1 MKKVSIFILTA
12 LLTMFVN
19 TNSVSAAA
27 VSAGV
32 VKYKP
37 ISDRVRA
44 VNEDGEYLPGT
55 FVLKTLDNRI
65 LANYIQVDCSKW
77 KSTGIGCNEIDTMID
92 NNNRLDKAIEDAIL
106 DDFASIKTVEEA
118 AQKLNVPCE
127 TDNISGAS
135 ADANKKYIVS
145 KLIAKDNSHT
155 ILLTEKRTNYCDSIH
170 VYKDIY
176 YPMIVEQLTAEKGY
190 AKGPRLIALIKAE
203 INISDTKATASR
215 KNVYLYNDVLDGYYT
230 YDQEYDYANMYSLTD
245 DEIAQFKSEYYV
257 GLINEGED
265 FHTVPNSIA
274 MPKLEIENYINDG
287 PKTTIKKGEQA
298 NYKVVIKNT
307 GNTEYTNNVITST
320 IPYELNYVT
329 GSASN
334 NGTYNANKRTIT
346 WNIDLLDPGST
357 KELSYKLEANK
368 DITDVKE
375 LELSSTI
382 KNSENPNGIV
392 TESVTIKTSKNI
404 IPVVTSPKTGAL
416 LSIIMLT
423 LSLLITGFLTIN
435 YFRKKQNS

>member
-1 MKKVSIFILTA
+1 MKKLSIFILVA

-19 TNSVSAAA
+19 TNSVSAALD
-27 VSAGV
+27 
-32 VKYKP
+32 KYNP

-77 KSTGIGCNEIDTMID
+77 DSTGIGCNEIDTMID
-92 NNNRLDKAIEDAIL
+92 NNVRLDKAIEDAIL
-106 DDFASIKTVEEA
+106 ADFSEITTIKA
-118 AQKLNVPCE
+118 AAEKLNVPCI
-127 TDNISGAS
+127 TKKAS
-135 ADANKKYIVS
+135 TEANQKYIVS
-145 KLIAKDNSHT
+145 KLASKIEIKTYS
-155 ILLTEKRTNYCDSIH
+155 CDSH
-170 VYKDIY
+170 KLYKKIY
-176 YPMIVEQLTAEKGY
+176 YPMIVEQLTTAEGY
-190 AKGPRLIALIKAE
+190 TKAPKLIALIKARINFSVSKASSDPILKEVE
-203 INISDTKATASR
+203 INH
-215 KNVYLYNDVLDGYYT
+215 NMLDGYYT
-230 YDQEYDYANMYSLTD
+230 YDHTYDYTDMYGLSEE
-245 DEIAQFKSEYYV
+245 EIAQFKNEYYV
-257 GLINEGED
+257 GLFNDENK
-265 FHTVPNSIA
+265 FHIVPNAIA

-287 PKTTIKKGEQA
+287 PTTTIKKGEQA

-307 GNTEYTNNVITST
+307 GNTEFTNNTITST

-334 NGTYNANKRTIT
+334 NGTYNANNRTIT

-357 KELSYKLEANK
+357 KELTYKLEANK
-368 DITDVKE
+368 DITDAKK
-375 LELSSTI
+375 LELRSTI

-423 LSLLITGFLTIN
+423 LSLLITGFLTVN